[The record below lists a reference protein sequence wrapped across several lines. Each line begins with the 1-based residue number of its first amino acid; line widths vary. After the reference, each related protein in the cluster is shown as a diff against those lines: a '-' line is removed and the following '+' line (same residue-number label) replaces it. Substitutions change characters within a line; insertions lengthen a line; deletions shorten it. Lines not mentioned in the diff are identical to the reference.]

1 MNRTPILADPRVL
14 QLKVLVPSPTQI
26 VLIVHTRPPSARCP
40 RCSHP
45 SRRVHSHYVRTV
57 VDLPWQGVA
66 VQLRLHTRRFRCLHP
81 TCPQRIFC
89 ERLPGVVAPYGRRTL
104 RLNEALHLLG
114 FALGGEAGARLAC
127 QLGMRVS
134 PDTLLRGV
142 RRRFCTMYPTPRV
155 LGVDDWA
162 LRKGHHYG
170 TLLVDLERRRPIE
183 LLADREA
190 VTLAAWLKTHPGVE
204 IISRD
209 RAPKYAEAAREGA
222 PHAVQVADRWHL
234 LQNMGDTVQ
243 RFMTG
248 QQEFVAQAVAQVT
261 ASEPWEPTTIHGPVA
276 MLSSR
281 SVKEIQGNRAKRYA
295 LYRDVV
301 RLHQQ
306 GVSQN
311 SIACTLGINHVTVR
325 RFIRAGTFPERA
337 QYRRG
342 SQLDPY
348 VAYLH
353 QRWAEG
359 GTNPRQLWQE
369 LVTQGY
375 RGTPR
380 MVRRYVERLRQPLQA
395 LTPEKRLHMLQ
406 AKRPFKTP
414 SVRQAGAWLLK
425 NPQDLTPEQ
434 EVFITCLCEI
444 SADIKVVRGLI
455 HTFQQMIRE
464 RQADALPA
472 WLEQA
477 EQCAVPT
484 MRGFAAGLRQDY
496 AAVAAAMEQVWSNG
510 QVEGQITK
518 LKLIKRQM
526 YGRAK
531 LDLLKARLLHAA

>member
-1 MNRTPILADPRVL
+1 M
-14 QLKVLVPSPTQI
+14 
-26 VLIVHTRPPSARCP
+26 
-40 RCSHP
+40 
-45 SRRVHSHYVRTV
+45 RTV
-57 VDLPWQGVA
+57 ADLPWQGVA
-66 VQLRLHTRRFRCLHP
+66 VQLRLHARRFRCLHP

-89 ERLPGVVAPYGRRTL
+89 ERLPGVIAPYGRRTL
-104 RLNEALHLLG
+104 RLDEALHLIG
-114 FALGGEAGARLAC
+114 FALGGKAGARLAC
-127 QLGMRVS
+127 RLGMRVS

-142 RRRFCTMYPTPRV
+142 RRRSGTIYPTPRV

-170 TLLVDLERRRPIE
+170 TLLVDLERRHPIE
-183 LLADREA
+183 LFADREA
-190 VTLAAWLKTHPGVE
+190 VTLAVWLKTRPGVE

-234 LQNMGDTVQ
+234 LKNMGDTVQ

-248 QQEFVAQAVAQVT
+248 KQGLVAQAAAQVT
-261 ASEPWEPTTIHGPVA
+261 AGQQWEHHTTRRPVA

-281 SVKEIQGNRAKRYA
+281 SVQEIQDNRAKRYA
-295 LYRDVV
+295 LYRDVM
-301 RLHQQ
+301 RLRQQ

-311 SIACTLGINHVTVR
+311 GIARTLGINHATVR

-348 VAYLH
+348 IPYLH

-359 GTNPRQLWQE
+359 ATNPQQLWQE
-369 LVTQGY
+369 LLAQGY
-375 RGTPR
+375 RGAPR
-380 MVRRYVERLRQPLQA
+380 MVRRFVERLRQQLNA
-395 LTPEKRLHMLQ
+395 LTPEARLHVLQ
-406 AKRPFKTP
+406 AETVFKTP
-414 SVRQAGAWLLK
+414 SVRRAASWLLK
-425 NPQDLTPEQ
+425 TPQDLTPEQ
-434 EVFITCLCEI
+434 EVFITCLCGI
-444 SADIKVVRGLI
+444 SADIKVVRGLMQA
-455 HTFQQMIRE
+455 FQQMIRE
-464 RQADALPA
+464 RQVDAWPA

-477 EQCAVPT
+477 EQCAVPV
-484 MRGFAAGLRQDY
+484 MRGFAASLRQDD
-496 AAVAAAMEQVWSNG
+496 AAVAAAKEQVWSNG

-531 LDLLKARLLHAA
+531 LDLLKARFLHAA

>member
-1 MNRTPILADPRVL
+1 MNKTPILADPRTL
-14 QLKVLVPSPTQI
+14 QLEVLVPSPTQI
-26 VLIVHTRPPSARCP
+26 VLVVHTKQPSARCP

-45 SRRVHSHYVRTV
+45 SRRVHSRYVRTV
-57 VDLPWQGVA
+57 ADLPWQGVA

-89 ERLPGVVAPYGRRTL
+89 ERLPGVVAPHGRRTL
-104 RLNEALHLLG
+104 RLDEALRLMG

-127 QLGMRVS
+127 RLGMRVS

-142 RRRFCTMYPTPRV
+142 RRPSYPVHPTPRV

-162 LRKGHHYG
+162 LRKGHYYG

-190 VTLAAWLKTHPGVE
+190 VTLAGWLKTHPGVE

-222 PHAVQVADRWHL
+222 PHAIQVADRWHL
-234 LQNMGDTVQ
+234 LKNMGETVQ

-248 QQEFVAQAVAQVT
+248 KQGLVKQAAAQVT
-261 ASEPWEPTTIHGPVA
+261 ARQRWEHTMTHGPVA

-281 SVKEIQGNRAKRYA
+281 SVQEVEGNRAKRYA
-295 LYRDVV
+295 LYRDVM
-301 RLHQQ
+301 RLRQQ

-311 SIACTLGINHVTVR
+311 GIARTLGINHATVR

-342 SQLDPY
+342 SQLDLY
-348 VAYLH
+348 VPYLH
-353 QRWAEG
+353 QRWTEG
-359 GTNPRQLWQE
+359 ATNPQQLWHE

-380 MVRRYVERLRQPLQA
+380 MVRRYVERLRQQLNA
-395 LTPEKRLHMLQ
+395 LTPEARLHVLQ
-406 AKRPFKTP
+406 AETVFKTP
-414 SVRQAGAWLLK
+414 SVRRAASWLLK

-444 SADIKVVRGLI
+444 SAGVKVVRGLMQA
-455 HTFQQMIRE
+455 FQQMIRE
-464 RQADALPA
+464 RQADTLPV

-477 EQCAVPT
+477 GQCAEPT
-484 MRGFAAGLRQDY
+484 MRGFAASLRQDY
-496 AAVAAAMEQVWSNG
+496 AAVAAAMEQMWSNG
-510 QVEGQITK
+510 QVEGQITR